1 MLIPK
6 EEVEQIALVQWLKLK
21 KIPHFSV
28 PNENLFT
35 TLLRKYLPKNLMHLI
50 FTIEKKL
57 KDMGEVKGTSD
68 LFIFLDNCLLII
80 ELKRKP
86 TMLKNGK
93 TSYSNSKVSQEQLDF
108 IEMANK
114 YPYAKA
120 CICYGYADAIKIIE
134 ELR

>member
-1 MLIPK
+1 MLMPK
-6 EEVEQIALVQWLKLK
+6 EEVEQIALCNWLRLNR
-21 KIPHFSV
+21 IDFFAPM
-28 PNENLFT
+28 NENSHSA
-35 TLLRKYLPKNLMHLI
+35 KD
-50 FTIEKKL
+50 KKMAVIL
-57 KDMGEVKGTSD
+57 EVKAQRMGKKKGTSD

-86 TMLKNGK
+86 TTLKSGK

-114 YPYAKA
+114 YLYAKA
-120 CICYGYADAIKIIE
+120 YVCYGYEEAIKIIE